1 MSLHAAGFVSTED
14 EDDMPYDMY
23 TNKMEG
29 MRLVNGKE
37 SNKEREKGKE
47 KREEDVSTEAL
58 QENIVTNVVI
68 IHSHSIVI
76 QNQNSHISTTG

>member
-1 MSLHAAGFVSTED
+1 MSLYAAGFVSTED

-37 SNKEREKGKE
+37 SNKEREKGEE
-47 KREEDVSTEAL
+47 KQEDVSAEAL
-58 QENIVTNVVI
+58 QENTVTNVVI
-68 IHSHSIVI
+68 IHSHNIVL
-76 QNQNSHISTTG
+76 QNHSLMSTTG